1 MSSEKDLSTEGG
13 TTTEE
18 VIKFL
23 KENPDF
29 FTKNADLLADLNFVH
44 DTKGG
49 AISLIQ
55 RQVEL
60 LRTHL
65 SQNRERLVELARNAK
80 HNESLL
86 KRFQELCVALASAED
101 HNHTLTILQRTIC
114 LEFGLSLLE
123 VVVVED
129 TWKDP
134 SKQIVE
140 LTLQEFREFSNSIYN
155 IPIYLG
161 KTPAKLRETVLSEKN
176 ELARSIALIKIN
188 YSDHEGYVLIGSKD
202 ENHFQ
207 NDMGTEFVTF
217 IGAYVNAVLSR
228 FI

>member
-1 MSSEKDLSTEGG
+1 MTTENELSTEQ
-13 TTTEE
+13 
-18 VIKFL
+18 VIEFL
-23 KENPDF
+23 KANPDF
-29 FTKNADLLADLNFVH
+29 FTTNADLLADLNFVH

-49 AISLIQ
+49 AVSLIQ

-65 SQNRERLVELARNAK
+65 SQNRDRLVELARNAK

-101 HNHTLTILQRTIC
+101 QNHTLNILQRTIC
-114 LEFGLSLLE
+114 LDFGLSLLK
-123 VVVVED
+123 VVVIEN
-129 TWKDP
+129 TWQDAGE
-134 SKQIVE
+134 QIIE
-140 LTLQEFREFSNSIYN
+140 LSQQDFREFSNSIYN

-161 KTPAKLRETVLSEKN
+161 KTPPKLREGVLAAKN
-176 ELARSIALIKIN
+176 ELARSIALIKIK
-188 YSDHEGYVLIGSKD
+188 YGDSEGYILVGSKD

-217 IGAYVNAVLSR
+217 IGEYVNAVLSR